1 MTPPDGEPER
11 NAGREPETWGEYEW
25 SEPADE
31 RASAEPGPEPQ
42 PAELTQPPEPGAVAP
57 GPDAAYDADG
67 QAPTAAEQAG
77 HPAVTSP
84 AGGPPVG
91 EPAFRPTRP
100 AEPVRGTGAP
110 RVYRGELTS
119 ALGALALLVLM
130 FATKWYG
137 VAGVPDPSAARPAIS
152 TAENAW
158 DGLTLVRW
166 VMLACILTVLGSV
179 VLHASQRA
187 HGTRTDTSLV
197 ILGLGGLTF
206 ALLFYR
212 VLLVLPQPDRVID
225 QKLGA
230 VLGLACA
237 LAITLGGVESVHEQ
251 QRFQRDL
258 ARRPR
263 RRRSVRPGREDRW
276 PTVDD
281 RDRVAAASSPTDRAG
296 GTGRATPSPSP
307 QILDRGGSLE
317 HRQHH
322 PR

>member
-1 MTPPDGEPER
+1 
-11 NAGREPETWGEYEW
+11 
-25 SEPADE
+25 
-31 RASAEPGPEPQ
+31 
-42 PAELTQPPEPGAVAP
+42 
-57 GPDAAYDADG
+57 
-67 QAPTAAEQAG
+67 
-77 HPAVTSP
+77 
-84 AGGPPVG
+84 
-91 EPAFRPTRP
+91 
-100 AEPVRGTGAP
+100 
-110 RVYRGELTS
+110 
-119 ALGALALLVLM
+119 M

-166 VMLACILTVLGSV
+166 VMIACILAVLGSV

-187 HGTRTDTSLV
+187 HGTRSDTSLL

-212 VLLVLPQPDRVID
+212 VLLVLPQADRVID

-237 LAITLGGVESVHEQ
+237 LAVTLGGVESVHEQ

-263 RRRSVRPGREDRW
+263 RRRPVRPGGEDQW
-276 PTVDD
+276 PSTGD
-281 RDRVAAASSPTDRAG
+281 RDRVASASSLRDRAG
-296 GTGRATPSPSP
+296 GTGKATP
-307 QILDRGGSLE
+307 
-317 HRQHH
+317 
-322 PR
+322 